1 MGSTSSSVA
10 TTFTLSNLSYTKSGK
25 RKNNEKEIIS
35 SILALAP
42 SSTLRKISQ
51 QHNSQS
57 NNKSKYNTQKKEI
70 DQNPDITNGDTQTLA
85 QRKST
90 STKHQQ
96 SNSKNN
102 DDVTCETEETK
113 DNLKSNKSDEYTHHV
128 LPLIIGDT
136 VHILDQEGLEISL
149 CTSQDDPWPL
159 FEPEKLVLHHLLC
172 MRELHC
178 SRSHCFVSSLH
189 SKYGHVL

>member
-1 MGSTSSSVA
+1 MGSTSSSFA

-70 DQNPDITNGDTQTLA
+70 DQNSDITNGDTQTLA

-90 STKHQQ
+90 STRHQQ

-113 DNLKSNKSDEYTHHV
+113 DNLTSNKSDEYTHHV

-136 VHILDQEGLEISL
+136 VHILEENGEGRL
-149 CTSQDDPWPL
+149 
-159 FEPEKLVLHHLLC
+159 
-172 MRELHC
+172 
-178 SRSHCFVSSLH
+178 
-189 SKYGHVL
+189 

>member
-70 DQNPDITNGDTQTLA
+70 DQKPDITNGDTQTLA

-96 SNSKNN
+96 SNVKNN

-136 VHILDQEGLEISL
+136 VHILEENGEGRL
-149 CTSQDDPWPL
+149 
-159 FEPEKLVLHHLLC
+159 
-172 MRELHC
+172 
-178 SRSHCFVSSLH
+178 
-189 SKYGHVL
+189 